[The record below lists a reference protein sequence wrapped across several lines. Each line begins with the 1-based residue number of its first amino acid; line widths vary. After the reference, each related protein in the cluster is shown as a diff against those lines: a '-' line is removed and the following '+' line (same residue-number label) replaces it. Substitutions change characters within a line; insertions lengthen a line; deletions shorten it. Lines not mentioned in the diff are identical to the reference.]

1 MARNRCTVLA
11 LKWPWVWPYM
21 KPWHP
26 RNLLTSCWI
35 CKFARQLGIS
45 SCNPMDQQW
54 AMWKVGFWGNF
65 TRLSEQHAPVG
76 LADGFYT
83 MQTSYW
89 ERSMGT
95 QASFEITV
103 EPTVTYPVSHITF
116 HFWSRGCYISTLL
129 LLTQHPAWGPGMSAP
144 TQRCS
149 DYLYLPKK
157 MKIFLVRKSSSYLET
172 TTTSYQRGL
181 VHFFKW
187 SREFY
192 DVSWFLLWRCFSQK
206 MTVRVKMIT
215 TKKAS

>member
-1 MARNRCTVLA
+1 MAGNRRTVLA
-11 LKWPWVWPYM
+11 LKWPRVRPYM

-45 SCNPMDQQW
+45 SSNPMDQQW
-54 AMWKVGFWGNF
+54 EVWKVDFWGNF
-65 TRLSEQHAPVG
+65 TRLREQHAPVG

-83 MQTSYW
+83 MQASYW
-89 ERSMGT
+89 ERCRGT
-95 QASFEITV
+95 QTSFEVTV
-103 EPTVTYPVSHITF
+103 EPMVTYPVSQITF
-116 HFWSRGCYISTLL
+116 HFWSKSCYISTLL
-129 LLTQHPAWGPGMSAP
+129 LWTQHSAWGPAIGTP

-149 DYLYLPKK
+149 EYLYLPKK
-157 MKIFLVRKSSSYLET
+157 MKIFLVHKRSSYLET

-192 DVSWFLLWRCFSQK
+192 DVSWFPLQRCSSQK
-206 MTVRVKMIT
+206 MTVRVKMIM